1 MMMITLVSMLNNFG
15 VDTTWKDLYVRLFKA
30 FREMGVRTYTSVDG
44 KGFIAFNESEAI
56 NVRFSDY
63 EIEIRIFTEIKEAMK
78 AMALIDTVL
87 DSAGI
92 DISKFNIS
100 IDSCT
105 R

>member
-15 VDTTWKDLYVRLFKA
+15 VDTTWKELFNRLINAFK
-30 FREMGVRTYTSVDG
+30 EMGIRTYISANG
-44 KGFIAFNESEAI
+44 KEFIAFNESETI
-56 NVRFSDY
+56 NVKFSDY
-63 EIEIRIFTEIKEAMK
+63 EVEIRIFTEVKDAMRS
-78 AMALIDTVL
+78 MALMDVIM

-92 DISKFNIS
+92 DINRFNIV

>member
-1 MMMITLVSMLNNFG
+1 MMITMYSFITNFG
-15 VDTTWKDLYVRLFKA
+15 VDVTRKEIFDKLVKA
-30 FREMGVRTYTSVDG
+30 FREMGIRTYTSVDG
-44 KGFIAFNESEAI
+44 KGFVAFNERDVVS
-56 NVRFSDY
+56 VKFSDY
-63 EIEIRIFTEIKEAMK
+63 EIEVRVYTEVKDAMG

-92 DISKFNIS
+92 DINKFNIT

>member
-15 VDTTWKDLYVRLFKA
+15 VDVTRREIFDRLINAFK
-30 FREMGVRTYTSVDG
+30 EMGIRTYISANG
-44 KGFIAFNESEAI
+44 KEFIAFNDNDVVS
-56 NVRFSDY
+56 VKFSDY
-63 EIEIRIFTEIKEAMK
+63 EVEIRIFTEVKEAMK
-78 AMALIDTVL
+78 AMALIDTIL

-92 DISKFNIS
+92 DINRFNIV

>member
-15 VDTTWKDLYVRLFKA
+15 VDTTWKDLFNRLVKA
-30 FREMGVRTYTSVDG
+30 FREMGVRTYISANG
-44 KGFIAFNESEAI
+44 KGFVAFNESETI

-63 EIEIRIFTEIKEAMK
+63 EIEVRVFTDVKSAMS
-78 AMALIDTVL
+78 AMALMDVIM

-92 DISKFNIS
+92 DINKFNIT

>member
-15 VDTTWKDLYVRLFKA
+15 VDTTWKDLFNRLVKA

-44 KGFIAFNESEAI
+44 KGFVAFNENDVVS
-56 NVRFSDY
+56 VKFSDY
-63 EIEIRIFTEIKEAMK
+63 EVEIRIFTEVKEAMK
-78 AMALIDTVL
+78 TMALLDVIM

-92 DISKFNIS
+92 DINKFSIS

>member
-30 FREMGVRTYTSVDG
+30 FREMGIRTYTSVDG
-44 KGFIAFNESEAI
+44 KGFVAFNESETI
-56 NVRFSDY
+56 NVKFSDY
-63 EIEIRIFTEIKEAMK
+63 EVEIRIFTEVKEAMK

-87 DSAGI
+87 DDAGV
-92 DISKFNIS
+92 DINRFNIV

>member
-15 VDTTWKDLYVRLFKA
+15 VDVTRKEIFDKLVKA
-30 FREMGVRTYTSVDG
+30 FREMGIRTYTSVDG
-44 KGFIAFNESEAI
+44 KGFVAFNDNDVVS
-56 NVRFSDY
+56 VKFSDY
-63 EIEIRIFTEIKEAMK
+63 EIEVRVYTEVKEAMK
-78 AMALIDTVL
+78 TMALLDVIM

-92 DISKFNIS
+92 DISKFTIS

>member
-15 VDTTWKDLYVRLFKA
+15 VDTTWKDLFNRLINA
-30 FREMGVRTYTSVDG
+30 FREMGVRTYVSADG
-44 KGFIAFNESEAI
+44 KGFVAFNERDIVS
-56 NVRFSDY
+56 VRFSDY
-63 EIEIRIFTEIKEAMK
+63 EVEIRVFTDVKNAMS
-78 AMALIDTVL
+78 AMALMDVIM

-92 DISKFNIS
+92 DINKFNIS

>member
-15 VDTTWKDLYVRLFKA
+15 VDTTWKDLFNKLIKA
-30 FREMGVRTYTSVDG
+30 FKEMGVRTYVSTSNR
-44 KGFIAFNESEAI
+44 GFVAFNDNDVVS
-56 NVRFSDY
+56 VKFSDY
-63 EIEIRIFTEIKEAMK
+63 EIEVRVFTDVKNAMS
-78 AMALIDTVL
+78 AMALMDVIL

-92 DISKFNIS
+92 DINKFNIT

>member
-15 VDTTWKDLYVRLFKA
+15 VDVTRKEIFDKLFKA
-30 FREMGVRTYTSVDG
+30 FREMGIRTYTSVDG
-44 KGFIAFNESEAI
+44 KGFVAFNESETI
-56 NVRFSDY
+56 SVKFSDY
-63 EIEIRIFTEIKEAMK
+63 EVEIRIFTEVKDAMK
-78 AMALIDTVL
+78 AMALIDTIL

-92 DISKFNIS
+92 DINKFNIT

>member
-15 VDTTWKDLYVRLFKA
+15 VDTTWKDLFNRLVKA

-44 KGFIAFNESEAI
+44 KGFVAFNENDVVS
-56 NVRFSDY
+56 VKFSDY
-63 EIEIRIFTEIKEAMK
+63 EIEIRVFTDVKNAMS
-78 AMALIDTVL
+78 AMALIDTIL

-92 DISKFNIS
+92 DINKFTIS

>member
-1 MMMITLVSMLNNFG
+1 MLNNFG
-15 VDTTWKDLYVRLFKA
+15 VDVTRREIFDKLVKA
-30 FREMGVRTYTSVDG
+30 FREMGVRTYVSADG
-44 KGFIAFNESEAI
+44 KGFVAFNESETI

-63 EIEIRIFTEIKEAMK
+63 EIEVRVFTDVKNAMS
-78 AMALIDTVL
+78 AMALMDVIM

-92 DISKFNIS
+92 DINKFNIS

>member
-15 VDTTWKDLYVRLFKA
+15 VDVTRKEIFVKLIKA
-30 FREMGVRTYTSVDG
+30 FKEMGIRTYVSADG
-44 KGFIAFNESEAI
+44 KGFVAFNENDVVS
-56 NVRFSDY
+56 VKFSDY
-63 EIEIRIFTEIKEAMK
+63 EIEVRVFTDVKDAMS
-78 AMALIDTVL
+78 AMALMDVIL

-92 DISKFNIS
+92 DINKFNIT

>member
-15 VDTTWKDLYVRLFKA
+15 VDVTRREIFDKLVKA
-30 FREMGVRTYTSVDG
+30 FREMGVRTYVSADG
-44 KGFIAFNESEAI
+44 KGFVAFNDNDVVS
-56 NVRFSDY
+56 VKFSDY
-63 EIEIRIFTEIKEAMK
+63 EIEVRVFTDVKNAMS
-78 AMALIDTVL
+78 AMALMDVIM

-92 DISKFNIS
+92 DINKFSIS

>member
-15 VDTTWKDLYVRLFKA
+15 VDVTRREIFDKLVKA
-30 FREMGVRTYTSVDG
+30 FREMGVRTYVSADG
-44 KGFIAFNESEAI
+44 KGFVAFNESEAI

-63 EIEIRIFTEIKEAMK
+63 EVEIRIFTEVKEAMK
-78 AMALIDTVL
+78 TMALLDVIM

-92 DISKFNIS
+92 DINKFNIS

>member
-1 MMMITLVSMLNNFG
+1 MMITLVSMLNNFG

-30 FREMGVRTYTSVDG
+30 FREMGVRTYVSADG
-44 KGFIAFNESEAI
+44 KGFVAFNESETI

-63 EIEIRIFTEIKEAMK
+63 EIEVRVFTDVKNAMS
-78 AMALIDTVL
+78 AMALLDVIM

-92 DISKFNIS
+92 DINKFNIS

-105 R
+105 K

>member
-15 VDTTWKDLYVRLFKA
+15 VDITRKEIFDKLIKA
-30 FREMGVRTYTSVDG
+30 FKEMGIRTYVSADG
-44 KGFIAFNESEAI
+44 KGFVAFNENDVVS
-56 NVRFSDY
+56 VKFSDY
-63 EIEIRIFTEIKEAMK
+63 EIEVRVFTDVKSAMS
-78 AMALIDTVL
+78 AMALMDVIL

-92 DISKFNIS
+92 DINKFNIT

>member
-15 VDTTWKDLYVRLFKA
+15 IDTTWKDLYVRLFKA
-30 FREMGVRTYTSVDG
+30 FREMGIRTYTSVDG
-44 KGFIAFNESEAI
+44 KGFVAFNDNDVVS
-56 NVRFSDY
+56 VKFSDY
-63 EIEIRIFTEIKEAMK
+63 EIEVRVFTDVKNAMS
-78 AMALIDTVL
+78 AMALLDVIM

-92 DISKFNIS
+92 DINKFNIS

>member
-15 VDTTWKDLYVRLFKA
+15 ADTTWKDLFNRLINA
-30 FREMGVRTYTSVDG
+30 FREMGVRTYVSADG
-44 KGFIAFNESEAI
+44 KGFVAFNDNDVVS
-56 NVRFSDY
+56 VKFSDY
-63 EIEIRIFTEIKEAMK
+63 EIEVRVFTDVKNAMS
-78 AMALIDTVL
+78 AMALIDTIL

-92 DISKFNIS
+92 DINKFTIS

>member
-30 FREMGVRTYTSVDG
+30 FREMGIRTYTSVDG
-44 KGFIAFNESEAI
+44 KGFVAFNDNDVVS
-56 NVRFSDY
+56 VKFSDY
-63 EIEIRIFTEIKEAMK
+63 EIEVRVFTDVKNAMS
-78 AMALIDTVL
+78 AMALLDVIM

-92 DISKFNIS
+92 DINKFNIS

-105 R
+105 K